1 MTQFELSDILETHFE
16 VVERLVLI
24 LEEHTD
30 HPVVTLYDEGGRGAL
45 WELAERLTLE
55 FQEKYKDHAFDG
67 DFMDLLDAF
76 LDEEIA
82 KLK

>member
-1 MTQFELSDILETHFE
+1 MTQPELSDILETHFE

-55 FQEKYKDHAFDG
+55 FQEKYKDYTFDG
-67 DFMDLLDAF
+67 DFMDLIDAF

-82 KLK
+82 KL